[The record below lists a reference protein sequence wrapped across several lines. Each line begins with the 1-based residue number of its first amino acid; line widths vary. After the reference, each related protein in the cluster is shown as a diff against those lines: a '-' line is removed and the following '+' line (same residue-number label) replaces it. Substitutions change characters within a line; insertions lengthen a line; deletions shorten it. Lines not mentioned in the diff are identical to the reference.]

1 MQHEIARK
9 LLQLNK
15 EFYART
21 AAAFSRSRH
30 TAQPGVR
37 RVVKNISPQ
46 ANVLDLGCGNG
57 TFRLA
62 LHAADYQGEY
72 LGIDQDLSLLA
83 DARFKSTQ
91 AGAHPA
97 QLVCADLSDLQW
109 PLVKEQQFEVITCFA
124 MLHHIPSLDLQQFFF
139 NQISHL
145 LKPNGFFY
153 LSVWQLRNSP
163 KLKARLQPW
172 DSIGIDPKVMAE
184 NDLLM
189 DWRAQ
194 EQTGQPAL
202 RYVHEFTSSELAALG
217 NQAALS
223 LKDEF
228 YSDGKTGDLALYQV
242 WQKLS

>member
-21 AAAFSRSRH
+21 AADFSRSRH

-46 ANVLDLGCGNG
+46 AKVLDLGCGNG

-62 LHAADYQGEY
+62 LHAAGYQGEY

-91 AGAHPA
+91 AGAHRT

-145 LKPNGFFY
+145 F
-153 LSVWQLRNSP
+153 
-163 KLKARLQPW
+163 KA
-172 DSIGIDPKVMAE
+172 
-184 NDLLM
+184 
-189 DWRAQ
+189 
-194 EQTGQPAL
+194 
-202 RYVHEFTSSELAALG
+202 
-217 NQAALS
+217 
-223 LKDEF
+223 
-228 YSDGKTGDLALYQV
+228 
-242 WQKLS
+242 